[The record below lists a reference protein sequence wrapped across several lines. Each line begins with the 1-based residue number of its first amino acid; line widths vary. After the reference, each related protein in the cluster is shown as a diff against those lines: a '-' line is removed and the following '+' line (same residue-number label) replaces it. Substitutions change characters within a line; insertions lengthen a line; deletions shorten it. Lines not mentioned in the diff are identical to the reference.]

1 MIFAH
6 GVGSRTDLPLPVW
19 LFAYGAGA
27 ALVISFVT
35 LRILW
40 PKPRLEA
47 LATGRTLPP
56 WSSTAVSV
64 AGWAARVVGLAL
76 FGLVLVAA
84 AAGTEES
91 ASNVAPV
98 AVYVLFWVGLQ
109 VASAVLGDVWR
120 VLSPWDTLAL
130 LARRGPDRPG
140 PDATHWPAV
149 AGIAGFV
156 WLELCYHRPDSPRV
170 LALGLTLYTLAMAG
184 GVARFGRGW
193 LRTGDGFAA
202 WFGLLATMAPLYRDG
217 NGRLRARLPFTG
229 LARVEPRAGTAALI
243 LTVLGSTAFDGL
255 SRTQWWATVLGG
267 RLGWEAT
274 AVRTLGLA
282 FTIGVTAVAYV
293 GAMRVA
299 AWLDDEEPDSLV
311 LPFVHSLVPIGLA
324 YAVAHYFSLFVF
336 EGQQALALA
345 SDPLGRGADWFGTA
359 DWAIDYRALS
369 TRTISFVQAGA
380 IVVGHVVAVVVA
392 HDRAVERFDPRDA
405 TRSQVPLL
413 AVMVAYTVAGLAILL
428 GT

>member
-27 ALVISFVT
+27 ALLISFVT

-47 LATGRTLPP
+47 LATGPTLPT
-56 WSSTAVSV
+56 WASTAVSV
-64 AGWAARVVGLAL
+64 AGGVARVVGLAF

-91 ASNVAPV
+91 ASNFAPV

-130 LARRGPDRPG
+130 IARRGPDRPR
-140 PDATHWPAV
+140 PEATHWPAV

-170 LALGLTLYTLAMAG
+170 LALVLAVYTLAMAV

-202 WFGLLATMAPLYRDG
+202 WFGLLATIAPLYRDG
-217 NGRLRARLPFTG
+217 HGRLRARLPFTG

-255 SRTQWWATVLGG
+255 TRTQWWGNIIGG

-274 AVRTLGLA
+274 AVRSLGLA
-282 FTIGVTAVAYV
+282 FTIGVIAVGYV
-293 GAMRVA
+293 GAMRLA
-299 AWLDDEEPDSLV
+299 AWLTDEAPDSLV
-311 LPFVHSLVPIGLA
+311 LPFVHSLVPIALA

-359 DWAIDYRALS
+359 GWAIDYRALS

-392 HDRAVERFDPRDA
+392 HDRAVERFDAHDA

>member
-1 MIFAH
+1 LIVAH

-40 PKPRLEA
+40 PRPRLDA
-47 LATGRTLPP
+47 LATGRVLPT
-56 WSSTAVSV
+56 WSSVGIAA
-64 AGWAARVVGLAL
+64 AGWAARVAGLA
-76 FGLVLVAA
+76 FFVLVLVAA
-84 AAGTEES
+84 AVGTEES

-98 AVYVLFWVGLQ
+98 AVYVVFWVGLQ

-120 VLSPWDTLAL
+120 VLSPFDTLAL
-130 LARRGPDRPG
+130 LARRGPDEPV

-170 LALGLTLYTLAMAG
+170 LALALAAYTLAMAA
-184 GVARFGRGW
+184 GVVRSGRGW

-202 WFGLLATMAPLYRDG
+202 WFGLLATMAPLHRDG
-217 NGRLRARLPFTG
+217 DGRLRARLPFTG
-229 LARVEPRAGTAALI
+229 LARVEPRPGTAGLI
-243 LTVLGSTAFDGL
+243 LTVLGSTAFDGVT
-255 SRTQWWATVLGG
+255 RTAWWRSVVDT
-267 RLGWEAT
+267 RLGWDAT

-282 FTIGVTAVAYV
+282 FTIGVVSLAYA
-293 GAMRVA
+293 GAMRLA
-299 AWLDDEEPDSLV
+299 ARLTGEPPDSLL
-311 LPFVHSLVPIGLA
+311 LPFVHSLVPIALA
-324 YAVAHYFSLFVF
+324 YAVAHYFSLVVF
-336 EGQQALALA
+336 EGQQALALV
-345 SDPLGRGADWFGTA
+345 SDPLGRGADWFGTV

-369 TRTISFVQAGA
+369 TRTISYVQAGA

-392 HDRAVERFDPRDA
+392 HDRAVERFDARVA

>member
-1 MIFAH
+1 MILAH

-27 ALVISFVT
+27 ALLISFVT

-40 PKPRLEA
+40 PKPRLSA
-47 LATGRTLPP
+47 LAAGRLLPAGA
-56 WSSTAVSV
+56 SGVASV
-64 AGWAARVVGLAL
+64 AGWAARAVGLA
-76 FGLVLVAA
+76 FFILVFVAA
-84 AAGTEES
+84 AVGTEEA
-91 ASNVAPV
+91 ASNFAPV

-130 LARRGPDRPG
+130 LARRGPDRPH

-156 WLELCYHRPDSPRV
+156 WLELCYHQPDSPRV
-170 LALGLTLYTLAMAG
+170 LAVALALYTLAMAA
-184 GVARFGRGW
+184 GVARSGRAW

-202 WFGLLATMAPLYRDG
+202 WFGLLAAMAPLFRDG
-217 NGRLRARLPFTG
+217 EGRLRARLPFTG
-229 LARVEPRAGTAALI
+229 LAQVVPRAGTAALI
-243 LTVLGSTAFDGL
+243 ITVLGSTAFDGL
-255 SRTQWWATVLGG
+255 TRTQWWQTVIGT

-282 FTIGVTAVAYV
+282 FTIGVV
-293 GAMRVA
+293 GLVYAGALRLA
-299 AWLDDEEPDSLV
+299 AQLTGQPPDSLL
-311 LPFVHSLVPIGLA
+311 LPFVHSLVPIALA
-324 YAVAHYFSLFVF
+324 YAVAHYFSLLVF
-336 EGQQALALA
+336 EGQQALALL

-369 TRTISFVQAGA
+369 SRTIAYVQAGA

-392 HDRAVERFDPRDA
+392 HDRAVELFDTRAA

-413 AVMVAYTVAGLAILL
+413 AVMVVYTVAGLAILL